1 MPGVLSILPS
11 HMTYKLLEPDGD
23 KQTEPHAGGIKNT
36 LGNHK
41 TNGKEQIWCRNERED
56 HQRKALP
63 TQHTSQS
70 YDEVSQ

>member
-23 KQTEPHAGGIKNT
+23 KQTEPHAGGIEYT

-41 TNGKEQIWCRNERED
+41 TNGKEQI
-56 HQRKALP
+56 
-63 TQHTSQS
+63 
-70 YDEVSQ
+70 